1 MTPKINHTKF
11 GSITIEGHSYA
22 HDVLIRL
29 DGSIEKRKKK
39 LSKEVYGTSHT
50 ISLAEAEHFFER
62 GTEKLIIGTGKF
74 GRVNLSEDA
83 AEFFESHQ
91 CVVILLPTPKAIN
104 AWNSAQGNLIGLF
117 HITC

>member
-11 GSITIEGHSYA
+11 GSITIAGQPYA

-39 LSKEVYGTSHT
+39 LSKAVYGTSHT
-50 ISLAEAEHFFER
+50 IALAEAEHIFES
-62 GTEKLIIGTGKF
+62 GAGKLIVGAGQF
-74 GRVNLSEDA
+74 GLVNLSEEA
-83 AEFFESHQ
+83 AEFFESHH
-91 CVVILLPTPKAIN
+91 CEVTLLPTPDALT
-104 AWNSAQGNLIGLF
+104 AWNKAQGNLIGLF